1 MSRGRGADPAQLRG
15 PGHRRLDPR
24 QALLQGHRDGDPAL
38 VGQAFAGRA
47 ALLSPFDR
55 LLHDRKRMADVFEF
69 DYNLEMYKPV
79 AKRRWG
85 YYALPILYGDRLV
98 GKLDAGAD
106 RAAGVLRVAAVH
118 RDVAF
123 SKTMSTAVDREIRD
137 LARWLD
143 MDLVLP
149 D

>member
-1 MSRGRGADPAQLRG
+1 VVAGTRGRWRVDPEQL
-15 PGHRRLDPR
+15 
-24 QALLQGHRDGDPAL
+24 
-38 VGQAFAGRA
+38 GQSFSGRA

-55 LLHDRKRMADVFEF
+55 LISDRKRMVEIFDF

-79 AKRRWG
+79 SKRRWG

-98 GKLDAGAD
+98 GKLDATAD
-106 RAAGVLRVAAVH
+106 HAAGLLRVAAIH
-118 RDVAF
+118 RDVPF
-123 SKTMSTAVDREIRD
+123 SKVLTTAVDREIKD

-143 MDLVLP
+143 LAPALP